1 MPRAF
6 PRNIIAETAFKGKSM
21 DENET
26 DILLMRRIAEDDEA
40 AARELILKWQKPL
53 INFFWR
59 SVNDVHAA
67 EDLAQQTLVKL
78 CRSAAKYEPKAAF
91 SSYLFH
97 IAHNVLV
104 SDFRARSRRGAEPT
118 DPAELPAVAAPDT
131 DLAENELKKNFAR
144 AVEALPENQRTAI
157 LLLCQQELSYAEIAD
172 AMSAPVQNVKNWI
185 HRARQTLRESLAEFL
200 EK

>member
-1 MPRAF
+1 
-6 PRNIIAETAFKGKSM
+6 M

-26 DILLMRRIAEDDEA
+26 DILLMRRIAEDDET

-59 SVNDVHAA
+59 SLNDVHAA
-67 EDLAQQTLVKL
+67 EDLAQQTFVKL
-78 CRSAAKYEPKAAF
+78 CRSAEKYKPTAAF

-97 IAHNVLV
+97 IAHNVLI
-104 SDFRARSRRGAEPT
+104 SDFRSRSRRGAEPT
-118 DPAELPAVAAPDT
+118 DPTELPAVAAPDT
-131 DLAENELKKNFAR
+131 DLAESELKRNFAR

-157 LLLCQQELSYAEIAD
+157 LLLCQQELAYAEIAE
-172 AMSAPVQNVKNWI
+172 AMNAPVQNVKNWI
-185 HRARQTLRESLAEFL
+185 HRARQTLRESLSEFL

>member
-1 MPRAF
+1 
-6 PRNIIAETAFKGKSM
+6 M

-67 EDLAQQTLVKL
+67 EDLAQQTFVKL
-78 CRSAAKYEPKAAF
+78 CRNAAKYEPKAAF